1 MIKTTL
7 RWLVLLVALALAAT
21 SLLMVFK
28 APVWLDWR
36 LRMLVGMLVGECGL
50 WFALLPLS
58 FGTAAWLMRRGRP
71 ALAATTLGVC
81 AVACVL
87 MLKPTAQ
94 AWWLA
99 RAMPAQLA
107 AAFGPAA
114 PERAPF
120 SLAACFARAPERV
133 TVKTM
138 KYTDL
143 LKLEFYHAVGRSPA
157 PCIVALHGGA
167 WYLGDRKESRAIQ
180 QSNRWLAQHGY
191 AVASIDYRLVP
202 QAIWPA
208 QRDDVLAAIA
218 FLRERATELEI
229 DPARIVLLG
238 RSAGGQLA
246 EAVAYAAHDSGICG
260 VIALYAPADM
270 KLGWDSSSTTDSFNQ
285 RQILQQ
291 FLGGTPATA
300 RDAYE
305 SSSGARLVSP
315 GAPPTLLLHGQ
326 VDTIVPDGQ
335 SELMARKLAAAGVP
349 HTLILLPWATH
360 GFDYINFDS
369 PGAQITTYAMEWF
382 LSVVTR

>member
-1 MIKTTL
+1 M
-7 RWLVLLVALALAAT
+7 
-21 SLLMVFK
+21 
-28 APVWLDWR
+28 
-36 LRMLVGMLVGECGL
+36 
-50 WFALLPLS
+50 
-58 FGTAAWLMRRGRP
+58 
-71 ALAATTLGVC
+71 
-81 AVACVL
+81 
-87 MLKPTAQ
+87 
-94 AWWLA
+94 
-99 RAMPAQLA
+99 
-107 AAFGPAA
+107 
-114 PERAPF
+114 
-120 SLAACFARAPERV
+120 
-133 TVKTM
+133 
-138 KYTDL
+138 
-143 LKLEFYHAVGRSPA
+143 
-157 PCIVALHGGA
+157 
-167 WYLGDRKESRAIQ
+167 
-180 QSNRWLAQHGY
+180 
-191 AVASIDYRLVP
+191 VP

-208 QRDDVLAAIA
+208 QRNDVLAAIA

-305 SSSGARLVSP
+305 SSSGARVVSP

-326 VDTIVPDGQ
+326 LDTIVPDGQ